1 MYIYGY
7 IRMFVCSLVSQ
18 GSLVAIEKSRMR
30 KEKILYLV
38 FGVRSTKKHQAYLTQ
53 CVTIPHFLL
62 LDKHN

>member
-38 FGVRSTKKHQAYLTQ
+38 FGVRSTKKHLKKIKFTYT
-53 CVTIPHFLL
+53 
-62 LDKHN
+62 